1 VIATRPLVDTLEEQ
15 ELLERMLDESKP
27 PLPDGLAHLH
37 FLLFT
42 PFRYPSTAPRGSR
55 FRTPTDPGVFYA
67 ADEVRTAC
75 AELGYWRWR
84 MLSESPTLETF
95 EARQQTVFRVAVE
108 ASTVDL
114 RLAPFVRDAGH
125 WVDAAEYAACQAFA
139 DAARQAG
146 VEAIRYGSVRDPQG
160 GGCVALLTPQGFAA
174 ARPLESQ
181 GWWLTV
187 TRERV
192 VWRRADPL
200 FPEDRWEFAVR
211 DLSR

>member
-1 VIATRPLVDTLEEQ
+1 MIATRPLVDTLEEQ
-15 ELLERMLDESKP
+15 ELLERLLDESKP
-27 PLPDGLAHLH
+27 PLPERLAHLH

-42 PFRYPSTAPRGSR
+42 PFRYPSAAPRGSR
-55 FRTPTDPGVFYA
+55 FRAATDPGVFYA

-84 MLSESPTLETF
+84 MLSESPALASF

-108 ASTVDL
+108 ASAVDL
-114 RLAPFVRDAGH
+114 RLSPFVRDAGY
-125 WVDAAEYAACQAFA
+125 WADAADHSACQAFA
-139 DAARQAG
+139 VAARQAG
-146 VEAIRYGSVRDPQG
+146 VGAIRYGSVRDPQG

-174 ARPLESQ
+174 PRPLESQ

-200 FPEDRWEFAVR
+200 FPEDRWEFAVSAF
-211 DLSR
+211 SR